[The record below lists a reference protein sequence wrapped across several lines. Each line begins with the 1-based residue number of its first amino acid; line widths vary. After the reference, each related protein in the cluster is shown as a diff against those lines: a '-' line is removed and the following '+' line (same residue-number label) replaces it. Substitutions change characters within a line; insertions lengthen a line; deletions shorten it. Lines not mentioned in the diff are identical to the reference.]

1 MIIIARFRG
10 ECTLNGLE
18 YLLGEDGEPIQFDT
32 MKQAKAY
39 LWEHDATEDEMDAA
53 LFIRVGKEKSPLLE
67 ATNGR
72 PAE

>member
-18 YLLGEDGEPIQFDT
+18 YLLSEDGEPIQFDT

-39 LWEHDATEDEMDAA
+39 LWEHDATKDEMDAA
-53 LFIRVGKEKSPLLE
+53 LFIRVDK
-67 ATNGR
+67 
-72 PAE
+72 